1 MSSLAS
7 WHSDFPPFTYRKTE
21 HKCPECGQHL
31 TKVDVSTML
40 VCDEKD
46 HGPYF
51 LV

>member
-1 MSSLAS
+1 MYS
-7 WHSDFPPFTYRKTE
+7 WQDNGPPFTYEVTV
-21 HKCPECGQHL
+21 HPCPECGRLL

-40 VCDEKD
+40 VCDDKD

>member
-1 MSSLAS
+1 MILFGP
-7 WHSDFPPFTYRKTE
+7 HSEGWPPFTYKETE
-21 HKCPECGQHL
+21 HPCPACGQHL

-40 VCDEKD
+40 VCDKG